1 MKSKSFGLD
10 IGSSVMTAVWLNKEG
25 VGKYSLAGCGT
36 FPTPVKGMLSESPL
50 DQEEMAGAVKKLV
63 HDSKIHIPSVTI
75 SLPDN
80 QVYTKVIEMPML
92 SEKELES
99 AIYWEAEQYIPAP
112 LPTLT
117 LSKNDIRYN

>member
-50 DQEEMAGAVKKLV
+50 DQEEIAGAG
-63 HDSKIHIPSVTI
+63 
-75 SLPDN
+75 
-80 QVYTKVIEMPML
+80 
-92 SEKELES
+92 
-99 AIYWEAEQYIPAP
+99 
-112 LPTLT
+112 
-117 LSKNDIRYN
+117 KNG